1 MNHITEFEVFE
12 RLTVIDLNQ
21 CRSSGF
27 ASAGVVFFS
36 AFSKKPQMVKWGWVV
51 YIVMIFDH
59 MWWKLMI
66 CDYITICHC
75 IWQENSTWTRVM
87 VFQLRI
93 YIWGV
98 RVPYEDTKK
107 TLKKNPLRHLGN
119 STLYQP
125 SQNFQGLVLSGSRKT
140 HKKTP
145 SLVPSTNSST
155 NRHASSGVGP
165 ATAGPAC
172 TATASTAST
181 SSVTGGEVE
190 AWMMGW
196 NLEMGHNNLQ

>member
-1 MNHITEFEVFE
+1 MKIP
-12 RLTVIDLNQ
+12 
-21 CRSSGF
+21 
-27 ASAGVVFFS
+27 
-36 AFSKKPQMVKWGWVV
+36 KK
-51 YIVMIFDH
+51 H
-59 MWWKLMI
+59 
-66 CDYITICHC
+66 
-75 IWQENSTWTRVM
+75 
-87 VFQLRI
+87 
-93 YIWGV
+93 
-98 RVPYEDTKK
+98 
-107 TLKKNPLRHLGN
+107 KKNPLRHLGN

-125 SQNFQGLVLSGSRKT
+125 SQNFQGLVLSGSQKT

-190 AWMMGW
+190 AWMMG
-196 NLEMGHNNLQ
+196 

>member
-1 MNHITEFEVFE
+1 MRMGSIHCDDIWSYVMEIDDMWLHYDLPLYLARKF
-12 RLTVIDLNQ
+12 DLNT
-21 CRSSGF
+21 GHGVPI
-27 ASAGVVFFS
+27 ADIYLGGAG
-36 AFSKKPQMVKWGWVV
+36 ALWRYQKN
-51 YIVMIFDH
+51 I
-59 MWWKLMI
+59 
-66 CDYITICHC
+66 
-75 IWQENSTWTRVM
+75 
-87 VFQLRI
+87 
-93 YIWGV
+93 
-98 RVPYEDTKK
+98 
-107 TLKKNPLRHLGN
+107 KKNPLRHLGN

-125 SQNFQGLVLSGSRKT
+125 SQNFQGLVLSGSQKT

>member
-1 MNHITEFEVFE
+1 MNIHINIHEYPLISMNIMNHITEFEVFE

-107 TLKKNPLRHLGN
+107 TLKKPFAAFGEFHVVSTIPEFSGTGFIWFPENP
-119 STLYQP
+119 
-125 SQNFQGLVLSGSRKT
+125 
-140 HKKTP
+140 
-145 SLVPSTNSST
+145 
-155 NRHASSGVGP
+155 
-165 ATAGPAC
+165 
-172 TATASTAST
+172 
-181 SSVTGGEVE
+181 
-190 AWMMGW
+190 
-196 NLEMGHNNLQ
+196 